1 MADRKGFYVIFFS
14 QSAASTLLV
23 EVKKSALLGAY
34 QNLFTILLVLGL
46 FMLLASFSKSLTG
59 QGRSLVQKEQAPKAQ
74 FAQDPAP
81 VLALPQPPAEPV
93 GR

>member
-1 MADRKGFYVIFFS
+1 M
-14 QSAASTLLV
+14 
-23 EVKKSALLGAY
+23 
-34 QNLFTILLVLGL
+34 FTILLVLGI
-46 FMLLASFSKSLTG
+46 FMLLASFGKALTG
-59 QGRSLVQKEQAPKAQ
+59 KGRSLVQKEQAPKAQ